1 MNVKPLKLGGTFEV
15 SMEPRR
21 DHRGYFARS
30 YDREMFAEHGLTTDW
45 LQENQSQSIRADTIR
60 GLHFQH
66 PPFTE
71 TKLVRV
77 VQGAILD
84 VFVDIRKD
92 SETFGQWDSIELTED
107 NLKYV
112 YIPKGFAH
120 GFRTLT
126 EIATVQYKVDSVYS
140 AEHDAGIFWNDGD
153 LQIDW
158 GSVTDPMVSE
168 KDSKLPPLRD
178 LPYLII

>member
-1 MNVKPLKLGGTFEV
+1 MRIKPLKLGGTFEIT
-15 SMEPRR
+15 MEPRR

-30 YDREMFAEHGLTTDW
+30 YDRDIFAAHGLTTDW
-45 LQENQSQSIRADTIR
+45 IQENQSQSVQKDTIR

-66 PPFTE
+66 PPYTE

-84 VFVDIRKD
+84 VFVDIRKG
-92 SETFGQWDSIELTED
+92 SQTYGQWESLELTED

-126 EIATVQYKVDSVYS
+126 EIATVQYKVDTVYS
-140 AEHDAGIFWNDGD
+140 AQHDAGIFWNDDD
-153 LQIDW
+153 LQLDW
-158 GSVTDPMVSE
+158 GNVGDPLVSE
-168 KDSKLPPLRD
+168 KDSKLPRLRE
-178 LPYLII
+178 LENLIK

>member
-1 MNVKPLKLGGTFEV
+1 MHIKPLKLGGTFEI
-15 SMEPRR
+15 SIEPRR
-21 DHRGYFARS
+21 DRRGYFARS
-30 YDREMFAEHGLTTDW
+30 YDREIFAEHGLNTDW
-45 LQENQSQSIRADTIR
+45 VQENQSQSILKNTIR

-77 VQGAILD
+77 VQGSILD

-92 SETFGQWDSIELTED
+92 SETFGQWDSVELTED

-120 GFRTLT
+120 GFRSLT

-140 AEHDAGIFWNDGD
+140 AEHDAGIVWNDAD

-158 GSVTDPMVSE
+158 GNVSDPLISE
-168 KDSKLPPLRD
+168 KDSKMPPLRD

>member
-1 MNVKPLKLGGTFEV
+1 MQIKPLKLGGTFEI

-21 DHRGYFARS
+21 DQRGYFARS
-30 YDREMFAEHGLTTDW
+30 YDREIFTANGLNTNW
-45 LQENQSQSIRADTIR
+45 VQENQSQSIQKDTIR

-92 SETFGQWDSIELTED
+92 SETFGQWDSVELTED
-107 NLKYV
+107 NFKYV

-126 EIATVQYKVDSVYS
+126 EIATVQYKVDCVYS
-140 AEHDAGIFWNDGD
+140 PEHDAGIFWNDED
-153 LQIDW
+153 LQIAW
-158 GSVTDPMVSE
+158 GNVDDPLVSE
-168 KDSKLPPLRD
+168 KDSKLPPLRE
-178 LPYLII
+178 LQNLIK

>member
-1 MNVKPLKLGGTFEV
+1 MLVKPLKLGGTFEI

-21 DHRGYFARS
+21 DHRGYFVRS
-30 YDREMFAEHGLTTDW
+30 YDREIFAKHGLTTDW
-45 LQENQSQSIRADTIR
+45 VQENQSQSVRKDTIR
-60 GLHFQH
+60 GLHFQR

-92 SETFGQWDSIELTED
+92 SATFGQWDSVELTED

-126 EIATVQYKVDSVYS
+126 EVATVQYKVDSVYS
-140 AEHDAGIFWNDGD
+140 PEHDAGIFWNDDD

-158 GSVTDPMVSE
+158 GTVVDPLVSE
-168 KDSKLPPLRD
+168 KDSKLPPLRE
-178 LPYLII
+178 LPYLIT

>member
-1 MNVKPLKLGGTFEV
+1 MHIKPLKLGGTFEI
-15 SMEPRR
+15 SIEPRR
-21 DHRGYFARS
+21 DRRGYFARS
-30 YDREMFAEHGLTTDW
+30 YDREIFAEHGLNTDW
-45 LQENQSQSIRADTIR
+45 VQENQSQSILKNTIR

-77 VQGAILD
+77 VQGAVLD

-92 SETFGQWDSIELTED
+92 SETFGQWDRVELTED

-120 GFRTLT
+120 GFRSLT

-140 AEHDAGIFWNDGD
+140 AEHDAGIFWNDDD

-158 GSVTDPMVSE
+158 GNVRDPLVSE
-168 KDSKLPPLRD
+168 KDSKMPPLRD

>member
-1 MNVKPLKLGGTFEV
+1 MLVKPLKLAGTLEI
-15 SMEPRR
+15 SMEPKC

-30 YDREMFAEHGLTTDW
+30 YDRDIFARHGLNTDW
-45 LQENQSQSIRADTIR
+45 VQENQSQSVHKDTVR

-66 PPFTE
+66 PPYTE

-77 VQGAILD
+77 VRGAILD

-92 SETFGQWDSIELTED
+92 SKTYGQWDSVELTED
-107 NLKYV
+107 DLKYV

-126 EIATVQYKVDSVYS
+126 EFATVQYKVDRVYS
-140 AEHDAGIFWNDGD
+140 AEHDAGILWNDDD

-158 GSVTDPMVSE
+158 GNVSHPLVSE
-168 KDSKLPPLRD
+168 KDSKLPLLRD